1 MNKATTEK
9 VCGILEEVLQSLENA
24 LIKEG
29 GGGGGSFILVRV
41 RLDITLSLCR
51 GHVIALENGE

>member
-9 VCGILEEVLQSLENA
+9 VCGILEEVLHSLENA
-24 LIKEG
+24 LIKE

-41 RLDITLSLCR
+41 RLDITFSLCR
-51 GHVIALENGE
+51 GRVIALENGE